1 MTETYEERSLKEL
14 EEARN
19 WITNVIMGNCPNKDQ
34 PNAEAITQLS
44 NVRVENI
51 NANNFLIQAL
61 LAGIPLSY
69 LRSWATPKFIEEV
82 ELQWQK
88 TIEKFR
94 NIRRDQ
100 INQGEKNRW
109 MGIYK
114 EVKEARRKYKSLS
127 WLNAKKN
134 EYLPSYKTKENSE
147 SPSFNNTQSQRP
159 SIKKQSKRP
168 KLKASKPEALPQWA
182 TFLDQLPNEYIPI
195 PWLIDG
201 LIRVGERSDMYGQ
214 AGAGKTYLALDM
226 GFSIAQGKPWMG
238 RNTLEGL
245 VLYIASENP
254 QSVEARMRGFKTHYN
269 YSGDG
274 LCIYKK
280 PFDLFNSD
288 KDSND
293 LIEFID
299 TASNAK
305 GKPFRL
311 IIFDTLSKVMVGA
324 NENLT
329 ADMNRVM
336 AKIDRVIANAQAH
349 CMVLH
354 HSGKDESKGARG
366 SNSLL
371 GAIDTELKVQRL
383 RSTRYIEVT
392 KQRDGEDGTKI
403 GFDLQSTILKD
414 QEGNP
419 ILNEKGEPLN
429 IAIVVSKDTPT
440 TLAKSLRVNKI
451 EKAILSELENTEGL
465 NKTQFVIAIA
475 NKVGHSKTN
484 HVYIKIAYLISIG
497 KIIQIEKDGELR
509 VSLPP

>member
-1 MTETYEERSLKEL
+1 MKIIEKTGVRLLGHYLHPAPE
-14 EEARN
+14 
-19 WITNVIMGNCPNKDQ
+19 CPNKLKQILQFSCLAKLPKGMLAHWVMKVTYENWDFEKEW
-34 PNAEAITQLS
+34 AEANNKAIGARLTKSRREVLDGFFSGEYPSPDDYSFHLEDFYTSDDESKTS
-44 NVRVENI
+44 N
-51 NANNFLIQAL
+51 
-61 LAGIPLSY
+61 
-69 LRSWATPKFIEEV
+69 
-82 ELQWQK
+82 
-88 TIEKFR
+88 
-94 NIRRDQ
+94 
-100 INQGEKNRW
+100 
-109 MGIYK
+109 
-114 EVKEARRKYKSLS
+114 
-127 WLNAKKN
+127 
-134 EYLPSYKTKENSE
+134 
-147 SPSFNNTQSQRP
+147 QS
-159 SIKKQSKRP
+159 
-168 KLKASKPEALPQWA
+168 WA

-238 RNTLEGL
+238 RNTLQGL

-254 QSVEARMRGFKTHYN
+254 QSVEARMKGFKTHYN
-269 YSGDG
+269 YNGDA

-288 KDSND
+288 KDSDD

-299 TASNAK
+299 TASNTK

-371 GAIDTELKVQRL
+371 GAIDTELRVQRL
-383 RSTRYIEVT
+383 QSTRYIEVT

-403 GFDLQSTILKD
+403 GFDLQSTLLKD
-414 QEGNP
+414 QDGNP

-429 IAIVVSKDTPT
+429 IAIIVAKDSPT
-440 TLAKSLRVNKI
+440 TLAKSTRVNKI
-451 EKAILSELENTEGL
+451 EKAILGDLENTEGL
-465 NKTQFVIAIA
+465 NRTQFVKAIA

-484 HVYIKIAYLISIG
+484 HVYKKLAYLISIG
-497 KIIQIEKDGELR
+497 KVIQTEKDGELW
-509 VSLPP
+509 VSLPTLT

>member
-1 MTETYEERSLKEL
+1 MKNISDEEKEKIYNSMVIPTVIHIGLRFLKHLVYFGIEKRRAQALFNPYIQGNAIDFESQWTKLSLWRKAFLQQIYDGKYSDTEL
-14 EEARN
+14 ERLESA
-19 WITNVIMGNCPNKDQ
+19 W
-34 PNAEAITQLS
+34 
-44 NVRVENI
+44 
-51 NANNFLIQAL
+51 
-61 LAGIPLSY
+61 
-69 LRSWATPKFIEEV
+69 
-82 ELQWQK
+82 LQDLNSSRLYDPYQS
-88 TIEKFR
+88 
-94 NIRRDQ
+94 
-100 INQGEKNRW
+100 KN
-109 MGIYK
+109 G
-114 EVKEARRKYKSLS
+114 S
-127 WLNAKKN
+127 
-134 EYLPSYKTKENSE
+134 KTKSI
-147 SPSFNNTQSQRP
+147 QRR
-159 SIKKQSKRP
+159 IATKNQP
-168 KLKASKPEALPQWA
+168 KPPKPKTSKPESLSQWA
-182 TFLDQLPNEYIPI
+182 TFLDQLSDQYMPI

-254 QSVEARMRGFKTHYN
+254 QSVEARMKGFKTHYN

-383 RSTRYIEVT
+383 QSTRYIEVT

-414 QEGNP
+414 QDGNP
-419 ILNEKGEPLN
+419 ILNENGEPLN

-440 TLAKSLRVNKI
+440 TLAKSLRFNKI
-451 EKAILSELENTEGL
+451 EKAILGDLENTEGL
-465 NKTQFVIAIA
+465 NKTQFVIGIA
-475 NKVGHSKTN
+475 NKVGHKKTN
-484 HVYIKIAYLISIG
+484 HVYKKLAYLILIG
-497 KIIQIEKDGELR
+497 KVIQIAKDGELW
-509 VSLPP
+509 VSLPTLT